1 MMFIVSKIIRSAR
14 EQPTGEELNY
24 DDKSMRI
31 IHIKW
36 TASGNYRDDES
47 VYFLV
52 LARRPYFNF
61 NFKLTRKC
69 LKIAFLPLHSYSRS
83 IITILCD
90 SNTFFASRAM
100 KRE

>member
-1 MMFIVSKIIRSAR
+1 MMFIVSKIIRPAR

-47 VYFLV
+47 KRLFLGIGSE
-52 LARRPYFNF
+52 A
-61 NFKLTRKC
+61 
-69 LKIAFLPLHSYSRS
+69 ILH
-83 IITILCD
+83 ILIL
-90 SNTFFASRAM
+90 N
-100 KRE
+100 